1 MSYKKLDAKQE
12 YQGKPPSQIKYN
24 LCTAV
29 ENKQRGLTELSG
41 VHLHSKA
48 LRSTPR
54 KIHITYS
61 LHCRNLSLASVSE
74 VLTQHTRPLPQ
85 YPQKKKKKEGREREK
100 PQVASLRS
108 SFMLCM
114 SNYYN
119 IYENFIG
126 RFATNWVL
134 LCTVPRRII
143 IN

>member
-41 VHLHSKA
+41 VHLYSKA
-48 LRSTPR
+48 LWSTPR

-85 YPQKKKKKEGREREK
+85 YPKKKKKRRAGGGET
-100 PQVASLRS
+100 S
-108 SFMLCM
+108 SGFSTIIFHVMH
-114 SNYYN
+114 
-119 IYENFIG
+119 
-126 RFATNWVL
+126 VKL
-134 LCTVPRRII
+134 L
-143 IN
+143 